1 MKKHEKTTKKF
12 IKFLEKDKNLKN
24 LVIKSL
30 QKAKAI
36 NPDKVTN
43 PAQSLEDLYD
53 FLDWSVKC
61 LPWEV
66 LKDMKY
72 SSLYSVMDQAT
83 GYFWF
88 IFDQP
93 LDELKDKGFYYPSLQ
108 YYQPIASWIRDY
120 VKTWGNYLSKKA
132 SWNDYFY
139 KLALN
144 DDKFGLNKGYYGN
157 KNVWHS
163 FNDFF
168 SRKLINKGC
177 RPIANTDVVAPAD
190 STPQGCY
197 QIDYNNNLINNDVY
211 VKSKK
216 LKSIIDLIGKD
227 SAFCN
232 AFAGG
237 TLTHTFLDVND
248 YHRHHFPV
256 DGKICEIRKI
266 IGANAGGGVTE
277 WNAKENRYVYYN
289 EMGFQMIET
298 RDCIILE
305 TDNFGYVAI
314 LPVGMSQI
322 CSCNFEKDLKVGRV
336 VKRGDPLGFF
346 LFGGS
351 NIIMIFQKNIKVE
364 FTLQKNADGSFKHLL
379 MGEPY
384 AKLTRKES

>member
-12 IKFLEKDKNLKN
+12 IKFLEKDENLKN
-24 LVIKSL
+24 LVVKSL

-36 NPDKVTN
+36 NPDKITN
-43 PAQSLEDLYD
+43 PAQSLEELYD

-66 LKDMKY
+66 LKDKKY
-72 SSLYSVMDQAT
+72 SSLYSAMDQAT

-108 YYQPIASWIRDY
+108 YCQPIASWIRDY
-120 VKTWGNYLSKKA
+120 AIAWGKFLTKKK
-132 SWNDYFY
+132 SWNDDFY
-139 KLALN
+139 NNVLK
-144 DDKFGLNKGYYGN
+144 DDKFGLSKGYYGN
-157 KNVWHS
+157 KNIWHS

-168 SRKLINKGC
+168 SRKLIDQSY
-177 RPIANTDVVAPAD
+177 RPIADTDVVAPAD
-190 STPQGCY
+190 STPQGIY
-197 QIDYNNNLINNDVY
+197 QIDENNMLINNDVY

-216 LKSIIDLIGKD
+216 LTSIGDLIGRD

-248 YHRHHFPV
+248 YHRYHFPV

-277 WNAKENRYVYYN
+277 WNAKEKRYVYYN

-305 TDNFGYVAI
+305 TDKFGYVAI

-322 CSCNFEKDLKVGRV
+322 CSCNFEKDLKVGKKVR
-336 VKRGDPLGFF
+336 RGDPLGYF

-351 NIIMIFQKNIKVE
+351 NIIMIFQKDVNVE
-364 FTLQKNADGSFKHLL
+364 FMLQKNDDGSFKHLL

-384 AKLTRKES
+384 ANLSKK